1 MMAWEHLVTPTL
13 LAIDQGT
20 TSTRAILF
28 NAAGDA
34 LRAAQKE
41 LPQIYPRDGWVEHD
55 PEQIWAAVVEVC
67 SEVLD
72 GAGDPPAAIGITN
85 QRETTVLWERA
96 SGRAVH
102 NAIVWQDRRGA
113 EHCVRLVQQGH
124 DRPIQERTGLVVD
137 SYFSATK
144 LAWLLDNVDGA
155 RTAAERGDLA
165 FGTID
170 AFLLWRLTGGRVHA
184 TDATNA
190 ARTMLFN
197 IHTQAWDDTL
207 LDLFGVPA
215 AVLPE
220 VRDCAADFG
229 ETEPGLFGAAI
240 PIGGMA
246 GDQHA
251 AMIGQG
257 CFAPGA
263 VKVTFGTGCF
273 ALAHAGTTPP
283 RSAHRLLATLAYRLG
298 GEPAYALEGSVFNT
312 GTAVQWLRDNL
323 GIIESAAQTEALA
336 AGLSGNEGV
345 YFVPAFTGLGAPHW
359 QPQARGALLGLT
371 RDTGVAQI
379 VRAALEA
386 ACYQTAD
393 LLSAMA
399 ADGAPAPSALRADGG
414 MAANDW
420 LMQFLA
426 DILDV
431 PVERPRNP
439 ETTALGAALLA
450 GLQAG
455 VYGSLD
461 DLGRVWRLDRRFDPK
476 MKEQKRRAVLEGWA
490 AALARVVD

>member
-1 MMAWEHLVTPTL
+1 MTPTL

-28 NAAGDA
+28 SAAGEPLHA
-34 LRAAQKE
+34 EQLELR
-41 LPQIYPRDGWVEHD
+41 QIFTRDGWVEHD
-55 PEQIWAAVVEVC
+55 PEEIWDATLAVC
-67 SEVLD
+67 RAVL
-72 GAGDPPAAIGITN
+72 GRAGTAPAAIGITN
-85 QRETTVLWERA
+85 QRETTVLWDR
-96 SGRAVH
+96 STGRALY

-113 EHCVRLVQQGH
+113 ELCARLVREGH
-124 DRPIQERTGLVVD
+124 AVTIQERTGLVVD

-144 LAWLLDNVDGA
+144 LAWLLDNVAGA
-155 RTAAERGDLA
+155 RAAAERGDLA

-170 AFLLWRLTGGRVHA
+170 SFLLWRLTGGKVHA

-197 IHTQAWDDTL
+197 IHTQTWDETL

-229 ETEPGLFGAAI
+229 RTEPALVGAPI
-240 PIGGMA
+240 PICGMA

-251 AMIGQG
+251 ALIGQA
-257 CFAPGA
+257 CFAPGMIKA
-263 VKVTFGTGCF
+263 TFGTGCF
-273 ALAHAGTTPP
+273 VLAHTGSKHIAS
-283 RSAHRLLATLAYRLG
+283 RNRLLTTMAYRLN
-298 GEPAYALEGSVFNT
+298 GEVTYALEGSVFNT

-323 GIIESAAQTEALA
+323 GIIENAEETEGLA
-336 AGLSGNEGV
+336 AGLGGSAGV

-359 QPQARGALLGLT
+359 QPAARGAIFGLT
-371 RDTGVAQI
+371 RDTGRAEI

-393 LLSAMA
+393 LLSAMT
-399 ADGAPAPSALRADGG
+399 ADGAAQPSALRVDGG
-414 MAANDW
+414 MAANNW

-426 DILDV
+426 DVLDV
-431 PVERPRNP
+431 PVERPRST

-455 VYGSLD
+455 VHQSLND
-461 DLGRVWRLDRRFDPK
+461 IAKTWQLDRRFEPR
-476 MKEQKRRAVLEGWA
+476 MKNTERQGLLDGWA
-490 AALARVVD
+490 AALARVMD